1 MPGKRANGAEIER
14 RISLAVKML
23 SECASSCRVAQTLAA
38 ETGVSERQAW
48 EYVGKARDRL
58 VEIYQQDRDQCVAGE
73 LLKLDHI
80 ADRATATGQLSAAV
94 GAVGLKLRVIGAD
107 APRN

>member
-1 MPGKRANGAEIER
+1 
-14 RISLAVKML
+14 ML
-23 SECASSCRVAQTLAA
+23 SECASATRVCHTLTA
-38 ETGVSERQAW
+38 ETGVDERTAWRYISE
-48 EYVGKARDRL
+48 ARNRL